1 MKITR
6 ILSAKGKGVI
16 TILPNQ
22 TIREAT
28 IRLSE
33 HNIGA
38 LVVAGPDK
46 KPIGIISERDIVRHL
61 IDTANL
67 LSEPVSSIMTK
78 NLITGMPDDDLKI
91 VAGKMT
97 EKRIRHLPVLE
108 NDQLVG
114 MVSIGDVVKAQR
126 DQYEGEVDTLQNQLL
141 SNAA

>member
-1 MKITR
+1 MKIKELPLAKASDLASTR
-6 ILSAKGKGVI
+6 PEETVPQVA
-16 TILPNQ
+16 
-22 TIREAT
+22 RELT
-28 IRLSE
+28 DR
-33 HNIGA
+33 NIGA
-38 LVVAGPDK
+38 LPVVDQSGNLV
-46 KPIGIISERDIVRHL
+46 GIISERDIVRQ
-61 IDTANL
+61 IVDNANL

-141 SNAA
+141 SNEA